1 MLTKG
6 EIIAALIALAFKGE
20 VGPFGGEDPYLYKNR
35 VGLYSQMGTTYYYFS
50 DEGGVDLDFDES
62 AVENLEYEG
71 IDAYKDIILHWDNV
85 LEFLKTDDG
94 WFMEF
99 QYDHPK
105 TIEAIKAVLAI

>member
-6 EIIAALIALAFKGE
+6 EIIAALVALAFKGE
-20 VGPFGGEDPYLYKNR
+20 VGPFGGEDPYLDENQ
-35 VGLYSQMGTTYYYFS
+35 VGLYSQMGTTYYSFS

-62 AVENLEYEG
+62 ARSNLKYEG
-71 IDAYKDIILHWDNV
+71 VDVDEDIILHWDNV
-85 LEFLKTDDG
+85 LEFLETDDG